1 MHNEIL
7 GHVPTMRFNI
17 SGLQTFEPNSV
28 AVLQMDTMLEKAL
41 EPSTH
46 EAATNVAIQALYI
59 AVNIASGTEKHK
71 NRIMDTN
78 IP

>member
-7 GHVPTMRFNI
+7 GHMPPTRFNI

-46 EAATNVAIQALYI
+46 EAATNVAVVLNFRFVVLQRFQQQ
-59 AVNIASGTEKHK
+59 HH
-71 NRIMDTN
+71 D
-78 IP
+78 